1 MSKLNIYDLCS
12 VLVAKNGLDDKESHR
27 FIKAMF
33 DIIQEGLDEDKIVKV
48 KGLGTF
54 KIIEVDDRESINVN
68 TGERVLIE
76 GHSKL
81 TFTPDSVMKEIVNK
95 PFSQFE
101 TVILNEGVDFPEP
114 AISEES
120 AISEERADNTSEL
133 SDASEL
139 SENPGS
145 SDDSLIDNSGSSD
158 DSLIDNSG
166 SSDNLPSDAPIV
178 EFSDDAPNNINEES
192 APSDESPV
200 ESSHSDESPVES
212 PQDAS
217 SIEESPQDDDSSE
230 SPSPIEEDDSEEDD
244 SEEDDSEEDDSGN
257 SPLRWILASVVILLL
272 ILGAA
277 YGGYLYGRYE
287 ISEEMAYK
295 QMKADLKTAEM
306 TAKKAE
312 AAMAKDSASQQVDAT
327 KIGAMSID
335 KESDEAD
342 KEKSADEVKKDE
354 AKDEVYKKEQAPKAE
369 TVKQQPAKET
379 TDKYEA
385 KDARVRTG
393 AYRIIGEDR
402 TIKAKAGQTVEDIAT
417 RALGPGM
424 SCYVEVFN
432 SIDGKTAL
440 KEGQIIKIP
449 KLELKKRR

>member
-120 AISEERADNTSEL
+120 AISEEPADNASEL
-133 SDASEL
+133 SDASGL
-139 SENPGS
+139 SENP
-145 SDDSLIDNSGSSD
+145 GSSD

-230 SPSPIEEDDSEEDD
+230 SPTPIEDDLEDDS
-244 SEEDDSEEDDSGN
+244 EDDSGN

-312 AAMAKDSASQQVDAT
+312 AAMAKDSAVQQVDAT

-335 KESDEAD
+335 KEKDEAD
-342 KEKSADEVKKDE
+342 KEPAVDDEKKDE
-354 AKDEVYKKEQAPKAE
+354 AKDDVSKKEQAPKAE

-379 TDKYEA
+379 GDKYEA

>member
-114 AISEES
+114 AVEEP
-120 AISEERADNTSEL
+120 ADN
-133 SDASEL
+133 ASEL
-139 SENPGS
+139 SGLSGDAGSSDDSLIDNPAL

-230 SPSPIEEDDSEEDD
+230 SPTPIEDDLEDDS
-244 SEEDDSEEDDSGN
+244 EDDSGN

-335 KESDEAD
+335 KEKDETD
-342 KEKSADEVKKDE
+342 KEKSDDEAKKDE
-354 AKDEVYKKEQAPKAE
+354 AKDDVAKKEQAPKAE

-432 SIDGKTAL
+432 SIDGKKAL

>member
-12 VLVAKNGLDDKESHR
+12 VLTSKNGLDDKESHR

-33 DIIQEGLDEDKIVKV
+33 DVIQEGLDEDKIVKV

-114 AISEES
+114 VVEEPAVEDIIADEPAEDKEIIVEPQIDNNVAEQSVEEEPVAEKNVAEEPVAEEPVAEEPVGEEPGAEEPVSKDSVVEFTDDNDNVQSGEENSVEES
-120 AISEERADNTSEL
+120 VFETS
-133 SDASEL
+133 
-139 SENPGS
+139 NN
-145 SDDSLIDNSGSSD
+145 NS
-158 DSLIDNSG
+158 I
-166 SSDNLPSDAPIV
+166 
-178 EFSDDAPNNINEES
+178 
-192 APSDESPV
+192 
-200 ESSHSDESPVES
+200 
-212 PQDAS
+212 
-217 SIEESPQDDDSSE
+217 
-230 SPSPIEEDDSEEDD
+230 
-244 SEEDDSEEDDSGN
+244 
-257 SPLRWILASVVILLL
+257 LRWILSGVAVLLL

-287 ISEEMAYK
+287 LSEEIAYK
-295 QMKADLKTAEM
+295 QMKADLKTAEI
-306 TAKKAE
+306 TTKKAQV
-312 AAMAKDSASQQVDAT
+312 AIKKDSVAQEVDAT

-335 KESDEAD
+335 NKDESAN
-342 KEKSADEVKKDE
+342 DE
-354 AKDEVYKKEQAPKAE
+354 AKTE
-369 TVKQQPAKET
+369 TAKT
-379 TDKYEA
+379 SSDKYE
-385 KDARVRTG
+385 DMDIRVRTG

-402 TIKAKAGQTVEDIAT
+402 TVKAKAGQTVEDIAT
-417 RALGPGM
+417 KLLGPGM
-424 SCYVEVFN
+424 SCYVEVYN
-432 SIDGKTAL
+432 GLDGKATL
-440 KEGQIIKIP
+440 KEGQTIKIP

>member
-95 PFSQFE
+95 PLSQFE

-114 AISEES
+114 AVEEP
-120 AISEERADNTSEL
+120 ADN
-133 SDASEL
+133 ASEL
-139 SENPGS
+139 SGLSGDAGSSDDSLIDNPAL

-230 SPSPIEEDDSEEDD
+230 SPTPIEDDS
-244 SEEDDSEEDDSGN
+244 EDDSGN

-354 AKDEVYKKEQAPKAE
+354 AKDEVSKKEQAPKAE

>member
-33 DIIQEGLDEDKIVKV
+33 DTIKEGLDEDKIVKV

-114 AISEES
+114 AVEEP
-120 AISEERADNTSEL
+120 ADN
-133 SDASEL
+133 ASEL
-139 SENPGS
+139 SGLSGDAGS
-145 SDDSLIDNSGSSD
+145 SDDSLIDNPALSD

-230 SPSPIEEDDSEEDD
+230 SPTPIEDDS
-244 SEEDDSEEDDSGN
+244 EDDSGN

-432 SIDGKTAL
+432 SIDGKKAL